1 MSNTSCKQCAFASTV
16 SSETPCDFHII
27 EKIQE
32 YKKIETRDDYNYI
45 YDYQCRFGFSKEMA
59 QDPRI
64 LQEIPDLK
72 AHLKQKSEISY
83 SLWVDISDPN
93 TQIPEL
99 CEEINLLDIKPRH
112 VSFISSLSNDPSTP
126 AKTIEQHLQQGLLF
140 KVHNFIEE
148 IPLEK
153 SLKAALTGN
162 MRPNNS
168 ALLMVYRPNNKSKV
182 AGSLNDRVNFVNKVS
197 QIQQRMIHIFC
208 MDMDELDGLCL
219 SFQLYQAPLDV
230 KYTSFLEAIQNRS
243 GVSILKYDSET
254 N

>member
-1 MSNTSCKQCAFASTV
+1 MMSNTSCKQCAFASTV

-32 YKKIETRDDYNYI
+32 YKKIETRDDYHYI
-45 YDYQCRFGFSKEMA
+45 YDYQCLFGFSKEMA

-64 LQEIPDLK
+64 LKEIPDLK

-93 TQIPEL
+93 TQIPAL

-112 VSFISSLSNDPSTP
+112 VSFISSLSNDPSEP
-126 AKTIEQHLQQGLLF
+126 AKAIEQHLQKGLLF
-140 KVHNFIEE
+140 KVHNFIEKMPPE
-148 IPLEK
+148 N
-153 SLKAALTGN
+153 SLKAALAGN
-162 MRPNNS
+162 MKPNNS
-168 ALLMVYRPNNKSKV
+168 ALLMVYLPNNTSK
-182 AGSLNDRVNFVNKVS
+182 AIGLNDRVNFVHNVS

-219 SFQLYQAPLDV
+219 SFQLYQALLGTE
-230 KYTSFLEAIQNRS
+230 YTNFLETLQNRS